1 MAESNVG
8 DASLLEYRT
17 YEDFLDSQV
26 SALDLYYLEDEEL
39 ARQLVELG
47 FRGSGEVIKREEF
60 EARKAAAEQAR
71 TAQRAKDDVVL
82 ISEEYSNLSPFLQAI
97 AEREEPNRIGKMMT
111 ILFIRDKNSK
121 GQEVSG
127 YIDLAERLEND
138 DFELYFSGRKR
149 LMPRPTD
156 LSYYNWVTQ
165 TASSNPS
172 SNYTVL
178 ANEYPGLLFKN
189 TKDRKIVN
197 VDPQLESPGD
207 NSTRTV
213 LFTDE
218 YSQVKKVTN
227 NNDMGGTFSSIA
239 IFHIVIV

>member
-1 MAESNVG
+1 MSGEGAVG
-8 DASLLEYRT
+8 DASLLDFKT

-47 FRGSGEVIKREEF
+47 VRGTGEVIKREEF

-82 ISEEYSNLSPFLQAI
+82 VSEDYMDLSPFLQAL

-111 ILFIRDKNSK
+111 IVFIRDKNSK

-127 YIDLAERLEND
+127 YIDLAERFEND
-138 DFELYFSGRKR
+138 DFHLYFSGRKR
-149 LMPRPTD
+149 FMPRPSD

-165 TASSNPS
+165 TAHSTQS

-178 ANEYPGLLFKN
+178 SNEYQGLLFKN
-189 TKDRKIVN
+189 TKDRKVVN

-213 LFTDE
+213 LRTDE
-218 YSQVKKVTN
+218 YLQVVFYDHVTRL
-227 NNDMGGTFSSIA
+227 TA
-239 IFHIVIV
+239 